1 MQRQSAIG
9 LQGISTMRLTSKNAL
24 QPPTSCLQTG
34 VAAAPGSLE
43 HDSQL
48 VTRANTANLFFD
60 DATQ

>member
-1 MQRQSAIG
+1 
-9 LQGISTMRLTSKNAL
+9 MRLTSKNAL